1 MKTMPSSVSI
11 TNFAALVMMLAVLL
25 PHFLE
30 LDQLCCDGPHHQAQL
45 IENSVNADEASGPSK
60 GTTFDH
66 LLSLRLFVITHCPR
80 MWLVAALLLVSMDK
94 IKPYSLDAIHTSAL
108 SKLPVQAFRGIL

>member
-1 MKTMPSSVSI
+1 MPSSVSI

-60 GTTFDH
+60 GTISDH
-66 LLSLRLFVITHCPR
+66 LLSFYLFVITHCP
-80 MWLVAALLLVSMDK
+80 LVAALLLVSMDK

-108 SKLPVQAFRGIL
+108 SILPVQAFGGIL